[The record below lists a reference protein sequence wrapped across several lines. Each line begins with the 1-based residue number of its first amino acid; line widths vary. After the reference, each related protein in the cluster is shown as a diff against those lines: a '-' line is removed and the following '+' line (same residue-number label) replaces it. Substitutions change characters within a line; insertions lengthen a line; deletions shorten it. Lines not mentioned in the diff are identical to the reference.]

1 MPRLVRRWQV
11 TAARRVLSLIN
22 PDVQIED
29 YGYNITSVGNF
40 EHFMGR
46 LSHGSLD
53 AGPVDLVLACVD
65 NFQARMSINQ
75 ACNELGQVPPTP
87 HPRPMYTLSPLAF
100 LALALV
106 PSYISLSWLL
116 SSPWA
121 IPGHQVVLTHLSVAL
136 HLISLLDLAVDVS
149 RSTRPASL

>member
-75 ACNELGQVPPTP
+75 ACNELGQTWMESGVSEDAVSGHIQLMLPGETACFAVRRR
-87 HPRPMYTLSPLAF
+87 PRP
-100 LALALV
+100 
-106 PSYISLSWLL
+106 PS
-116 SSPWA
+116 
-121 IPGHQVVLTHLSVAL
+121 
-136 HLISLLDLAVDVS
+136 S
-149 RSTRPASL
+149 RSAGRLAAAHGARRCSARRR